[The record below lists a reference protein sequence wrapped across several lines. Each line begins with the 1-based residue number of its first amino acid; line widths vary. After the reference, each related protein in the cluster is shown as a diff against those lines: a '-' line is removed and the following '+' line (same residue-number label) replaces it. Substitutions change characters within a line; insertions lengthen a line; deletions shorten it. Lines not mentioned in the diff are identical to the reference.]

1 MGMGWF
7 FKRKRGKG
15 AASGLIDAFRC
26 PSPFAPGL
34 TRTGLLRKME
44 AYVPLASAE
53 PPPAPAPKKPNV
65 SSDTIW
71 QFWWQGE
78 AAAPAAVRTC
88 LDSVRQ
94 HAGSRPVV
102 LIDSRNVRDYL
113 DIPRVFL
120 DRFERKEISVVV
132 LSDYI
137 RVALLSA
144 YGGTWIDPTV
154 WVSGT
159 VPPEAMDSEFFVFA
173 SPYWTVNDPADL
185 SVELLGV
192 LRFMSNRPSATLFG
206 SCWWMS
212 ARPGALPPR
221 VAKRLMEAYWSQ
233 EATGIDYL
241 LPYDLMTLAFLANP
255 GCQEVWRRMPKRSTT
270 DAQMLLG
277 ALLEPYDGKLMEA
290 ILARSAVHKLTHKIP
305 EETVL
310 ADMFYRQVFKN

>member
-1 MGMGWF
+1 MGWF
-7 FKRKRGKG
+7 SRKRANS
-15 AASGLIDAFRC
+15 AADAGGGPLEYFIC

-34 TRTGLLRKME
+34 TRTGLSRKME
-44 AYVPLASAE
+44 AYIPLAAAE

-173 SPYWTVNDPADL
+173 SPYWMVNDPRDL
-185 SVELLGV
+185 SAELLGV

-221 VAKRLMEAYWSQ
+221 VAKRLMEEYWSR
-233 EATGIDYL
+233 ESSEIDYL
-241 LPYDLMTLAFLANP
+241 LPYDLMTLAFLVNP
-255 GCQEVWRRMPKRSTT
+255 ACQEVWRRMPKRSTT
-270 DAQMLLG
+270 DTQMLLSV
-277 ALLEPYDGKLMEA
+277 LLEPYDERLMNA
-290 ILARSAVHKLTHKIP
+290 ILARSTIHKLTYKFP
-305 EETVL
+305 ERVVRP
-310 ADMFYRQVFKN
+310 DMFYRRIFTN